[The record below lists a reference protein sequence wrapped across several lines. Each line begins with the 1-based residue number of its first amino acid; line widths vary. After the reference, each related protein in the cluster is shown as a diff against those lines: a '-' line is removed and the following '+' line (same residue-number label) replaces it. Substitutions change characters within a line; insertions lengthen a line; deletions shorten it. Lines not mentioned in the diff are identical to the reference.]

1 MPKILHWL
9 LPKEE
14 EFFRMLGEQAST
26 AVEAVDDFSKLVY
39 DYNILSDLK
48 KKELV
53 SKIEDLEDKGDN
65 LTHKIIG
72 DLDKTFITP
81 IDKEDIHRL
90 AMLLDDVIDLI
101 HMASERMLI
110 FKITRINSHIM
121 NFTDIVIKIVKRVEE
136 GVMDIDKLKNM
147 NQFYVDVRT
156 LENKGDVLFNI
167 ALARL
172 FDKKDAIEIIRYK
185 NIYEFLEEIINKCED
200 IANVMESIVVKHA

>member
-1 MPKILHWL
+1 MPKILQWL
-9 LPKEE
+9 LPKEKQ
-14 EFFRMLGEQAST
+14 FFHMLGEQCSI
-26 AVEAVDDFSKLVY
+26 AVEAANEFRKLIYDF
-39 DYNILSDLK
+39 NILSDLK

-53 SKIEDLEDKGDN
+53 SKIESLENKGDN

-90 AMLLDDVIDLI
+90 AMLLDDVTDLI
-101 HMASERMLI
+101 HMTSGRLLLI
-110 FKITRINSHIM
+110 KITRIDSHIK
-121 NFTDIVIKIVKRVEE
+121 NFTDVVIKIVKRVEE
-136 GVMDIDKLKNM
+136 GVMELDKLKNM
-147 NQFYVDVRT
+147 NQFYVDVRS

-200 IANVMESIVVKHA
+200 IANLMESIVVKHA

>member
-101 HMASERMLI
+101 HMASERMP
-110 FKITRINSHIM
+110 TRGQN
-121 NFTDIVIKIVKRVEE
+121 T
-136 GVMDIDKLKNM
+136 KN
-147 NQFYVDVRT
+147 NART
-156 LENKGDVLFNI
+156 RKG
-167 ALARL
+167 R
-172 FDKKDAIEIIRYK
+172 KKTVAGRKKAAIGE
-185 NIYEFLEEIINKCED
+185 
-200 IANVMESIVVKHA
+200 